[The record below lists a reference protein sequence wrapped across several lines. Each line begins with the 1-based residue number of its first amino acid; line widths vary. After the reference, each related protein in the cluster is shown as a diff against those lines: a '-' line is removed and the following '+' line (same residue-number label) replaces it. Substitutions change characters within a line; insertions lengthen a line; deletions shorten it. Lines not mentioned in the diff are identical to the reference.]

1 MRLWFSVALIVLN
14 SGVGWGLTAGGQS
27 APHGRDLR
35 IDLPLSEA
43 SICAAA
49 RHWASVNSRLVGV
62 ECMAEGKPQRS
73 TAVLVHEQLDLT
85 GMTPESS
92 LQTMLE
98 RLPGY
103 QKHTDG
109 SLAVIRPKAKAVGG
123 LPAMLDRTIP
133 TFSLTNASLVDA
145 AEAVN
150 RLFDPGYTMT
160 RLHVGGNGAAVDPS
174 KRERLD
180 QLYSLYNQRFVPAI
194 TLHLQSVTVE
204 QILNQISIQTNTS
217 WQVQFSSAAKQYQDA
232 TIDFIAAGGPVR
244 SGGRV
249 PVGRR

>member
-1 MRLWFSVALIVLN
+1 MRLWLSVALIVVN
-14 SGVGWGLTAGGQS
+14 SGVGWGLAAERQA

-49 RHWASVNSRLVGV
+49 RHWASVNDRLIGV
-62 ECMAEGKPQRS
+62 ECMAESKPQHS

-85 GMTPESS
+85 SMTPESS
-92 LQTMLE
+92 LQTILD
-98 RLPGY
+98 RVPGY

-109 SLAVIRPKAKAVGG
+109 SLAVIRPKAKAGAG
-123 LPAMLDRTIP
+123 APAMLDRTVP
-133 TFSLTNASLVDA
+133 AFSLTNASLVDA

-150 RLFDPGYTMT
+150 RLFDPGYTLT
-160 RLHVGGNGAAVDPS
+160 RLHIGGNGAAVDPS
-174 KRERLD
+174 QRERLEH
-180 QLYSLYNQRFVPAI
+180 LYSLYNQRFVPAI
-194 TLHLQSVTVE
+194 TLHLQNVTVE

-217 WQVQFSSAAKQYQDA
+217 WQVQFSSPAKQYQDA